1 MQYLIIGD
9 IHGDYTKLKA
19 LLIKAGFTQNSEGAF
34 HHPTIQAIFVGDL
47 IDRGEKQT
55 EVLNL
60 VHSMVKLGSALIVMG
75 NHEFNAIGYATQHP
89 TKENEHLRTRSKKNT
104 HQHQAFL
111 NAVQADSRDHIDW
124 IDWFKTLPLFLN
136 LDDFNVIH
144 AFWDEDLIHELQP
157 YLNEDNALLEQYW
170 YDAFDS
176 AHPLYSLLEKLLKG
190 LEVDLPNGISYLD
203 KDGHERKQA
212 RAKWW
217 NLPENDLQKIVLGD
231 QHILEQV
238 KDNYLKEPLTANI
251 GSKPIFIGHY
261 WMFGEPAIL
270 SDQVVC
276 IDYSAIKP
284 NGKLVGYL
292 YNPNSTIES
301 NHFIY
306 VQ

>member
-19 LLIKAGFTQNSEGAF
+19 LLIKAGFTQNSEGTF
-34 HHPTIQAIFVGDL
+34 SHPTIKAIFVGDL
-47 IDRGEKQT
+47 IDRGEKQI

-60 VHSMVKLGSALIVMG
+60 VHSMVILGSALIVMG

-89 TKENEHLRTRSKKNT
+89 TKENEYLRTRNKKNT
-104 HQHQAFL
+104 HQHQAFI
-111 NAVQADSRDHIDW
+111 NAVQVDSQEHINW
-124 IDWFKTLPLFLN
+124 IDWFKTLPLFLD
-136 LDDFNVIH
+136 LDCFNVIH
-144 AFWDEDLIHELQP
+144 AFWDEDLIQELKP
-157 YLNEDNALLEQYW
+157 YLNENNALLEQYW
-170 YDAFDS
+170 NDAFDS
-176 AHPLYSLLEKLLKG
+176 THPLYSLLEKLLKG
-190 LEVDLPNGISYLD
+190 LEIDLPNGISYLD

-231 QHILEQV
+231 QHIIEQV
-238 KDNYLKEPLTANI
+238 KDNYLKEALKVNL

-270 SDQVVC
+270 SNQVVC

-284 NGKLVGYL
+284 NGKMVGYL
-292 YNPNSTIES
+292 YKPNSIIS
-301 NHFIY
+301 SDHFIY